1 MYQLRRCRTGPSFRL
16 KMFCLR
22 SMTGKEWR
30 IICQTGRK
38 TNCLRGNSFG
48 ECCTDSIQIEW
59 RAWFRKQRQPECPN
73 RPTFK
78 INSGDCSW
86 SLKSSTSS
94 SNMTM
99 CQVSY
104 NYIFQTFGKW
114 PYLNIAKKGRG
125 SSSII
130 FSQVGEARRDK
141 RRKISSDNQSQ
152 MRFEQYQFT
161 TQNNGMKMN
170 IQNPR
175 KNSFLEEMDDE

>member
-1 MYQLRRCRTGPSFRL
+1 MYQLRRCRTGRSYRS

-22 SMTGKEWR
+22 YMTGKAWL
-30 IICQTGRK
+30 IIFQTGRK
-38 TNCLRGNSFG
+38 TSCRRGNSFG
-48 ECCTDSIQIEW
+48 ECCTDSIRIEW

-73 RPTFK
+73 RPTFR
-78 INSGDCSW
+78 INSGVCSW
-86 SLKSSTSS
+86 SLKSSTSF

-104 NYIFQTFGKW
+104 IFRTFSDW
-114 PYLNIAKKGRG
+114 PYSNIAKKGRG

-152 MRFEQYQFT
+152 MRFE
-161 TQNNGMKMN
+161 
-170 IQNPR
+170 
-175 KNSFLEEMDDE
+175 